1 MALEQYPIGRKA
13 AAYWS
18 TAGTLVPGNQQA
30 DAATWLADAD
40 TEIWADSFDV
50 SYNTTAQYV
59 DITTRK
65 NAASGFTAQK
75 PVLLSGEVTFEVIW
89 NTNDGN
95 AAAVQAMI
103 DNTFAMTPMG
113 LAFLDYPMDV
123 AGSAAGD
130 VMQGLVG
137 NFFVSFNKMEP
148 VQDVQKASFTAV
160 NAGDLIW
167 HKNVVSA

>member
-13 AAYWS
+13 AAYWN
-18 TAGTLVPGNQQA
+18 TNNVLLLGNDSA
-30 DAATWLADAD
+30 DAATWLADTD
-40 TEIWADSFDV
+40 TEVWADSFDV
-50 SYNTTAQYV
+50 NYNTTATYA

-65 NAASGFTAQK
+65 TAASGFTAQK
-75 PVLLSGEVTFEVIW
+75 PILLSGEVTFEVIW
-89 NTNDGN
+89 NTNDTN
-95 AAAVQAMI
+95 AAAIQAMI
-103 DNTFAMTPMG
+103 DATFSTTPMG
-113 LAFLDYPMDV
+113 LAFMDYPIDA
-123 AGSAAGD
+123 AGSTAGD

-167 HKNVVSA
+167 HKNVVS